1 VQEQIFLLPI
11 SVTSFPARLV
21 FLGLDPSL
29 VLVSSPEF
37 DMIYEITRKK

>member
-1 VQEQIFLLPI
+1 M

-21 FLGLDPSL
+21 LLGLDPYL
-29 VLVSSPEF
+29 ALVSSPEF